1 MYCRST
7 LYLDRAVS
15 SMPISTVASSTSS
28 SSSIT
33 SVTTS
38 AQSPTGIET
47 STSTSPRTTTQD
59 STSRSS
65 STTTSNNTTTSNS
78 RSTTSGS
85 SQPPAT
91 SEPPFGVSNTTQ
103 GGLSSSTSGTAE
115 YKSKSVGDSTISS
128 TSAGASITPS
138 GHEQSGSSSPHHV
151 SKTLAIALPII
162 PVAFS
167 VTAALYYYKARKRRR
182 LANLNV
188 ASTTCVTVDDPSTP
202 PPALT
207 QDSTRGS
214 NGEAKSE
221 PHVADDREPR
231 TSDAEPW
238 LPVPRQSIISSNS
251 RSSPRR
257 ASTQRR
263 DVLAPQNES
272 SPSSV
277 QASPYD
283 PHHRAST
290 VSVPRPAARTSPD
303 VHQTPERD
311 LRQRR
316 LHPHNPPAS
325 RSYDALIAAAELAS
339 RETAVA
345 PGPSFQVPAPSPQ
358 PPVSAF
364 ETRVVIES
372 PLSATGRND
381 QDGAIVLPWPL
392 GEQLLSFLA
401 STPRSRGAVD
411 ESSTNLGSETLPAYA
426 PRE

>member
-1 MYCRST
+1 MYYRST

-15 SMPISTVASSTSS
+15 SMPISTVASSTSP

-38 AQSPTGIET
+38 AQSPIGIGT
-47 STSTSPRTTTQD
+47 STSTSPRTTTHD

-65 STTTSNNTTTSNS
+65 STTTGNITTTSNS
-78 RSTTSGS
+78 RSITSGS
-85 SQPPAT
+85 SQPPPT
-91 SEPPFGVSNTTQ
+91 SEPPFEVSNTTQ

-115 YKSKSVGDSTISS
+115 HKSTSVGDSTISS

-138 GHEQSGSSSPHHV
+138 GHEQSGSSSPNHV

-167 VTAALYYYKARKRRR
+167 VAAALYYYTARKRRR

-207 QDSTRGS
+207 QNSTRGS

-238 LPVPRQSIISSNS
+238 LPVPRQSIISSHS

-277 QASPYD
+277 RASPYD
-283 PHHRAST
+283 SHHRTST
-290 VSVPRPAARTSPD
+290 FSVPCPAARTSPD
-303 VHQTPERD
+303 VPQTPERD

-316 LHPHNPPAS
+316 LHPHNQPAS
-325 RSYDALIAAAELAS
+325 RDALTAAADLAS
-339 RETAVA
+339 HETAVA
-345 PGPSFQVPAPSPQ
+345 PMPSLQVPALSPQ

-364 ETRVVIES
+364 ETRVVIEGR
-372 PLSATGRND
+372 LSATDRND